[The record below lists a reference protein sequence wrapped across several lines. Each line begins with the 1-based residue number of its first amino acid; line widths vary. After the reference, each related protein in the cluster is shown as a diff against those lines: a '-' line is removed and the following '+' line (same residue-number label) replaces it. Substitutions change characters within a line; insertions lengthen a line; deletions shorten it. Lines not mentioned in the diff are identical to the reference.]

1 MNMLPELNAINQVD
15 ETMPS
20 YTYNINRNTNRI
32 SGYIDNKDAIVQ
44 AIYLILQTERYE
56 SVIYNWYYGAELD
69 DLIGKNRNYV
79 TSELRRMIREALLE
93 DDRISEVTSFSF
105 NFKDDSVLVQFL
117 VQTIIGDI
125 QMEWE
130 VNI

>member
-1 MNMLPELNAINQVD
+1 MLPELNAINQVD

-32 SGYIDNKDAIVQ
+32 SGYIDNKDAMIQ

-56 SVIYNWYYGAELD
+56 SMIYNWYYGVELD
-69 DLIGKNRNYV
+69 GLIGKEKDYV
-79 TSELRRMIREALLE
+79 TSELKRVIREALIE
-93 DDRISEVTSFSF
+93 DDRINEVSKFELTF
-105 NFKDDSVLVQFL
+105 NEDSVLIAFL
-117 VQTIIGDI
+117 VETNIGDI
-125 QMEWE
+125 TIEWE

>member
-1 MNMLPELNAINQVD
+1 MLPELNAINQVD

-56 SVIYNWYYGAELD
+56 SVIYNWYYGVELD

>member
-1 MNMLPELNAINQVD
+1 MLPELNAINQVE

-32 SGYIDNKDAIVQ
+32 SGYIDDKDAIVQ

-56 SVIYNWYYGAELD
+56 SMIYNWYYGAELD
-69 DLIGKNRNYV
+69 NLIGKNRNYV
-79 TSELRRMIREALLE
+79 ISELKRMIREALIE

-105 NFKDDSVLVQFL
+105 SYKNDSILVQFL

>member
-1 MNMLPELNAINQVD
+1 MLPELNAINQVD

-32 SGYIDNKDAIVQ
+32 SGYIDNKDAIIQ

>member
-1 MNMLPELNAINQVD
+1 MLPDINSINQIE
-15 ETMPS
+15 ETIPS

-32 SGYIDNKDAIVQ
+32 SGFIDNKDAIIQ

-56 SVIYNWYYGAELD
+56 SLIYNWYYGVEID
-69 DLIGKNRNYV
+69 GLIGKNRDYV
-79 TSELRRMIREALLE
+79 TSELKRCVKDALLE
-93 DDRISEVTSFSF
+93 DDSINAVTDFDITY
-105 NFKDDSVLVQFL
+105 NNDSVLVKFL

>member
-1 MNMLPELNAINQVD
+1 MLPELNAINQVE

-32 SGYIDNKDAIVQ
+32 SGYIDDKDAIVQ

-56 SVIYNWYYGAELD
+56 SMIYNWYYGAELD
-69 DLIGKNRNYV
+69 NLIGKNRNYV
-79 TSELRRMIREALLE
+79 TSELKRMIREALIE

-105 NFKDDSVLVQFL
+105 SYKNDSILVQFL

>member
-1 MNMLPELNAINQVD
+1 MLPELNAINQVD

-44 AIYLILQTERYE
+44 SIYLILQTERYE

>member
-1 MNMLPELNAINQVD
+1 MLPELNSVNQVD
-15 ETMPS
+15 DSMPS

-32 SGYIDNKDAIVQ
+32 SGYIDNKDAIIQ

-56 SVIYNWYYGAELD
+56 SMIYNWYYGVEID
-69 DLIGKNRNYV
+69 GLIGKNRDYV
-79 TSELRRMIREALLE
+79 TSELKRCIREALLE
-93 DDRISEVTSFSF
+93 DDRITEVTDFSISYT
-105 NFKDDSVLVQFL
+105 NDTALVQFL
-117 VQTIIGDI
+117 VQTVIGDI

>member
-1 MNMLPELNAINQVD
+1 MLPDYNTVYQQDNI
-15 ETMPS
+15 MPS
-20 YTYNINRNTNRI
+20 KTYYINRNTNRI

>member
-1 MNMLPELNAINQVD
+1 MLPELNAINQVD

-69 DLIGKNRNYV
+69 DLIGRNRNYV

-105 NFKDDSVLVQFL
+105 NFKGDSVLVQFL